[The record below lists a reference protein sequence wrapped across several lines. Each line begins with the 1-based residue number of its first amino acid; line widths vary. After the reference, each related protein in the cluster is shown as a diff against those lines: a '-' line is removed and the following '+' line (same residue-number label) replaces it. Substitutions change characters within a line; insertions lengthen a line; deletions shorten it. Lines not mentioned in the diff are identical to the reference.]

1 MSKLRR
7 RIISV
12 GGNQDARMG
21 TYHPHGTA
29 ATPMVS
35 PMVLVQV
42 GPQTAS
48 GRSSGQPPWNYAQVS
63 EMTPLVGP
71 KGEPIP
77 ASAPRRWAQVYAAG
91 IMTGR

>member
-1 MSKLRR
+1 MSKLHK
-7 RIISV
+7 RILSV
-12 GGNQDARMG
+12 GANQDSHMG

-29 ATPMVS
+29 DTPMVM

-48 GRSSGQPPWNYAQVS
+48 GIATGEPGWSYAQVS
-63 EMTPLVGP
+63 EMTPLIGP

-77 ASAPRRWAQVYAAG
+77 ASAPRRWSQVYAAG